1 MRNPA
6 GPLAAAVLVAML
18 AFIPPAAADDVATI
32 NACLKTE
39 HDANRSGR
47 DCIGRISDH
56 CLQLPGNE
64 STTSMVQC
72 VDTEADVWDGL
83 LNGDYQRLL
92 GALGDKA
99 ADSVRQAERAWIAA
113 RDRLPSALRHLRGRL
128 DGAPRFSKLRA
139 RPHGGARA
147 AVAHVAR
154 DGEAGVG
161 QTPTIEVVAVL
172 ARSACTCTMRP
183 YIVCVAMPRGG
194 GWPTGRATPIG

>member
-113 RDRLPSALRHLRGRL
+113 RDADCRVPYDIYEGGSMARL
-128 DGAPRFSKLRA
+128 DSANCVLDHTAERVLQLRTWHEMA
-139 RPHGGARA
+139 KP
-147 AVAHVAR
+147 
-154 DGEAGVG
+154 E
-161 QTPTIEVVAVL
+161 
-172 ARSACTCTMRP
+172 
-183 YIVCVAMPRGG
+183 
-194 GWPTGRATPIG
+194 